1 MVEDVSFEVKQGE
14 ILGIVGE
21 SGSGKSTIIKA
32 IMGLLGEEGLVTRGD
47 IWYKGEN
54 LTDMSEKKLRKL
66 LGTEIGMVF
75 QDCKAALCPVRTI
88 GAQIYEAVSEHEKI
102 SKKEVRKHAGEIM
115 KKIGLDDSDRVLDSY
130 PFELSGGMNQR
141 VGICTAMIL
150 HPNLLLAD
158 EPTSALDVT
167 VQKQVAEELLFMR
180 EEYNTAMIL
189 VTHNIGV
196 VRMMA
201 DRVLVLQNGHVREY
215 GETENVLENPQDSYT
230 KKLMES
236 VLRLKKSGM

>member
-1 MVEDVSFEVKQGE
+1 M
-14 ILGIVGE
+14 
-21 SGSGKSTIIKA
+21 
-32 IMGLLGEEGLVTRGD
+32 
-47 IWYKGEN
+47 
-54 LTDMSEKKLRKL
+54 
-66 LGTEIGMVF
+66 
-75 QDCKAALCPVRTI
+75 
-88 GAQIYEAVSEHEKI
+88 
-102 SKKEVRKHAGEIM
+102 
-115 KKIGLDDSDRVLDSY
+115 
-130 PFELSGGMNQR
+130 
-141 VGICTAMIL
+141 
-150 HPNLLLAD
+150 LAD

-167 VQKQVAEELLFMR
+167 VQKQVVEELLFMR
-180 EEYNTAMIL
+180 ERIQPQAMIL

>member
-1 MVEDVSFEVKQGE
+1 MAQLFNSMKGNGELAQSTFAGQVHRWRCYPSPLLTRQKIPTDTQDYWSIFKDE
-14 ILGIVGE
+14 IL
-21 SGSGKSTIIKA
+21 A
-32 IMGLLGEEGLVTRGD
+32 RLG
-47 IWYKGEN
+47 
-54 LTDMSEKKLRKL
+54 
-66 LGTEIGMVF
+66 
-75 QDCKAALCPVRTI
+75 
-88 GAQIYEAVSEHEKI
+88 
-102 SKKEVRKHAGEIM
+102 
-115 KKIGLDDSDRVLDSY
+115 
-130 PFELSGGMNQR
+130 NQR
-141 VGICTAMIL
+141 VCYVEFYGAKTEDMQTGVCRINRLECPELNQQIEQMAATWQVQ
-150 HPNLLLAD
+150 D
-158 EPTSALDVT
+158 FT
-167 VQKQVAEELLFMR
+167 VQKQVVEELLFMR